1 MREHKNPIK
10 VFKELVKKTQNACD
24 ALGIKVKVN
33 IDRCDDEGRFY
44 LAGDYL
50 LPIVFNGEVRRRS
63 GVVMEEIYRGDEKMA
78 FDLFMGHFSKNRV
91 AYLKATDDEILEYND
106 HPDLFQ
112 PS

>member
-1 MREHKNPIK
+1 MYKD
-10 VFKELVKKTQNACD
+10 LVKNTQNACD
-24 ALGIKVKVN
+24 ALGIKVKVD
-33 IDRCDDEGRFY
+33 IDRCDDTGRFY

-63 GVVMEEIYRGDEKMA
+63 GVVMEEIYRGHQKLA

-91 AYLKATDDEILEYND
+91 AYLKATDDEILEHND
-106 HPDLFQ
+106 HPDFFQ